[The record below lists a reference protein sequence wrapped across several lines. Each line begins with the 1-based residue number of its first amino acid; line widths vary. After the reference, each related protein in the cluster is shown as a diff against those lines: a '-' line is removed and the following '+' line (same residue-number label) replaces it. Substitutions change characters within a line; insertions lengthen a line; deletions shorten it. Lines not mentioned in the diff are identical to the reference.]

1 MSLLYLHFESDE
13 RAGRVQ
19 KLVRSGAHVIVA
31 EPKWPGFWEIAKRE
45 KPMAIGVDF
54 THAPSHAL
62 ETADYISKA
71 RETRETPIFLLR
83 VPADR
88 LEMVQKRLP
97 QAAIV
102 TEPELAERIG
112 VMEREAVAR
121 ALEKKEA
128 AAQARRAASAAK
140 QAAKKGG
147 SRRKTRG
154 RSRKG
159 GREEA
164 EGFEAGT
171 RRPQE
176 GRRPGEEGRGQGPAA
191 EEVEGLALPEKEE
204 VVSRPATRTRPGRER
219 RSTAWRT
226 RRSREKT

>member
-19 KLVRSGAHVIVA
+19 KLARSGAHVIVA

-71 RETRETPIFLLR
+71 RETRETPMFLLR

-128 AAQARRAASAAK
+128 AAQARRAASAVK
-140 QAAKKGG
+140 QAAKRAAAGGKPATAPAAKAGSKKPKAASKPEPAARKKGAAPAKKGG
-147 SRRKTRG
+147 AKARPPKKATPSRSPK
-154 RSRKG
+154 K
-159 GREEA
+159 
-164 EGFEAGT
+164 
-171 RRPQE
+171 
-176 GRRPGEEGRGQGPAA
+176 
-191 EEVEGLALPEKEE
+191 K
-204 VVSRPATRTRPGRER
+204 
-219 RSTAWRT
+219 
-226 RRSREKT
+226 K

>member
-1 MSLLYLHFESDE
+1 MSLLFLHFESDE
-13 RAGRVQ
+13 RASRVQ
-19 KLVRSGAHVIVA
+19 KLAKSGAHVMVS
-31 EPKWPGFWEIAKRE
+31 EPRWPGFWEIAKRE
-45 KPMAIGVDF
+45 KPTVVAIDF

-71 RETRETPIFLLR
+71 RETRETPMFLLR

-140 QAAKKGG
+140 QAAKKAAAGG
-147 SRRKTRG
+147 K
-154 RSRKG
+154 
-159 GREEA
+159 
-164 EGFEAGT
+164 
-171 RRPQE
+171 
-176 GRRPGEEGRGQGPAA
+176 PAA
-191 EEVEGLALPEKEE
+191 AAGKAGSKKPKVSKPEPAVRKKGAAPAKKGAAKARPPKKARP
-204 VVSRPATRTRPGRER
+204 SRAP
-219 RSTAWRT
+219 
-226 RRSREKT
+226 KKKK

>member
-19 KLVRSGAHVIVA
+19 KLARSGAHVIVA

-71 RETRETPIFLLR
+71 RETRETPMFLLR

-140 QAAKKGG
+140 QAAKKAAAGG
-147 SRRKTRG
+147 K
-154 RSRKG
+154 
-159 GREEA
+159 
-164 EGFEAGT
+164 
-171 RRPQE
+171 
-176 GRRPGEEGRGQGPAA
+176 PAA
-191 EEVEGLALPEKEE
+191 AAGKAGSKKPKVSKPEPAVRKKGAAPAKKGAAKARPPKKARP
-204 VVSRPATRTRPGRER
+204 SRTP
-219 RSTAWRT
+219 
-226 RRSREKT
+226 KKKK

>member
-19 KLVRSGAHVIVA
+19 KLARSGAHVIVA

-71 RETRETPIFLLR
+71 RETRETPMFLLR

-140 QAAKKGG
+140 QAAKKAAAGG
-147 SRRKTRG
+147 K
-154 RSRKG
+154 
-159 GREEA
+159 
-164 EGFEAGT
+164 
-171 RRPQE
+171 
-176 GRRPGEEGRGQGPAA
+176 PAA
-191 EEVEGLALPEKEE
+191 AAGGKPAAAAVGKPGSKKPKAASKPEPAAARKKGAAPAPAKRSAAKARPPKKARP
-204 VVSRPATRTRPGRER
+204 SRSP
-219 RSTAWRT
+219 
-226 RRSREKT
+226 KKKK

>member
-19 KLVRSGAHVIVA
+19 KLARSGAHVIVA

-45 KPMAIGVDF
+45 KPMAIGIDF

-71 RETRETPIFLLR
+71 RETRETPMFLLR

-88 LEMVQKRLP
+88 VEMVQKRLP

-140 QAAKKGG
+140 QAAKKAAAGG
-147 SRRKTRG
+147 K
-154 RSRKG
+154 
-159 GREEA
+159 
-164 EGFEAGT
+164 
-171 RRPQE
+171 
-176 GRRPGEEGRGQGPAA
+176 PAA
-191 EEVEGLALPEKEE
+191 AAGKAGSKKPKASKPEPAVRKKGAAPAKKGAAKARPPKKARP
-204 VVSRPATRTRPGRER
+204 SRSP
-219 RSTAWRT
+219 
-226 RRSREKT
+226 KKKK

>member
-19 KLVRSGAHVIVA
+19 KLARSGAHVIVA

-88 LEMVQKRLP
+88 VEMVQKRLP

-140 QAAKKGG
+140 QAAKKAAAGG
-147 SRRKTRG
+147 KPATAAGKAGSKKPKASKPVPAVRRKG
-154 RSRKG
+154 AAPAKKG
-159 GREEA
+159 A
-164 EGFEAGT
+164 AKA
-171 RRPQE
+171 RPPKKA
-176 GRRPGEEGRGQGPAA
+176 RP
-191 EEVEGLALPEKEE
+191 
-204 VVSRPATRTRPGRER
+204 SRPP
-219 RSTAWRT
+219 
-226 RRSREKT
+226 KKKK

>member
-19 KLVRSGAHVIVA
+19 KLARSGAHVIVA

-71 RETRETPIFLLR
+71 RETRETPMFLLR

-140 QAAKKGG
+140 QAAKRAAAGGKPATAPAAKAGSKKPKAVSKPEPAARKKGAAPAKKGG
-147 SRRKTRG
+147 AKARPPKKATPSRSPK
-154 RSRKG
+154 K
-159 GREEA
+159 
-164 EGFEAGT
+164 
-171 RRPQE
+171 
-176 GRRPGEEGRGQGPAA
+176 
-191 EEVEGLALPEKEE
+191 K
-204 VVSRPATRTRPGRER
+204 
-219 RSTAWRT
+219 
-226 RRSREKT
+226 K

>member
-19 KLVRSGAHVIVA
+19 KLARSGAHIIVA

-71 RETRETPIFLLR
+71 RETRETPMFLLR

-88 LEMVQKRLP
+88 VEMVQKRLP

-140 QAAKKGG
+140 QAAKKAAAGG
-147 SRRKTRG
+147 KPVAAAGKAGSKKPKASKPEPAVRKKGAAPAKKGAAKARTPKKARPSRSPK
-154 RSRKG
+154 K
-159 GREEA
+159 
-164 EGFEAGT
+164 
-171 RRPQE
+171 
-176 GRRPGEEGRGQGPAA
+176 
-191 EEVEGLALPEKEE
+191 K
-204 VVSRPATRTRPGRER
+204 
-219 RSTAWRT
+219 
-226 RRSREKT
+226 K